1 MSHAAG
7 EIANVRA
14 CRRHE
19 VALRRQR
26 NAILRR
32 QPAVVRVLVVL
43 FVGCAV
49 LGIGLLAPVLW
60 AVVAEMGWR
69 TSPEVSSPIN
79 NQARDAAVK

>member
-1 MSHAAG
+1 MSD
-7 EIANVRA
+7 R
-14 CRRHE
+14 
-19 VALRRQR
+19 VADMKLHSARQR